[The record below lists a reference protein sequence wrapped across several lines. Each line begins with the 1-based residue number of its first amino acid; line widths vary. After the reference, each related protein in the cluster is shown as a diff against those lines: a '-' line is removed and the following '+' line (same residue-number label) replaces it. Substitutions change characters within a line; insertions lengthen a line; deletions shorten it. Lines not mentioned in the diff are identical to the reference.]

1 MKEGRRKASR
11 STGGGV
17 GRNSSPKGMWDLRI
31 ILEKGLYLFTLLSLL
46 TCPWHGGGAEAG
58 LIALV
63 LVSPSEAA
71 GLVKRGVGDVVFQGP
86 G

>member
-1 MKEGRRKASR
+1 M
-11 STGGGV
+11 

-46 TCPWHGGGAEAG
+46 TCPWHGGGEEAG

-71 GLVKRGVGDVVFQGP
+71 GLVEREVGDVVFQGP